1 MADTIEV
8 VGASVPIRITPF
20 EDLPL
25 RVALAV
31 GPVVVRLR
39 GTPGPD
45 GAIGPPG
52 PKGDEG
58 APGISILPTDAPI
71 NGGFF

>member
-1 MADTIEV
+1 MGDTIEV
-8 VGASVPIRITPF
+8 IGASVPIRITAF
-20 EDLPL
+20 EDLAL
-25 RVALAV
+25 RVRLAA
-31 GPVVVRLR
+31 GPVVVRVH

-45 GAIGPPG
+45 GAVGPQG

-58 APGISILPTDAPI
+58 APGITILPTDAPI

>member
-1 MADTIEV
+1 MADAISV
-8 VGASVPIRITPF
+8 VGSSVPIRITPF

-25 RVALAV
+25 RVALAA
-31 GPVVVRLR
+31 GPMVVRLR

-58 APGISILPTDAPI
+58 APGITILPTDAPI

>member
-1 MADTIEV
+1 MSDVLPAIS
-8 VGASVPIRITPF
+8 ASVPIRITAF
-20 EDLPL
+20 KDMPL
-25 RVALAV
+25 RIALAA

-45 GAIGPPG
+45 GAIGPLG

-58 APGISILPTDAPI
+58 APGITILPTDAPI